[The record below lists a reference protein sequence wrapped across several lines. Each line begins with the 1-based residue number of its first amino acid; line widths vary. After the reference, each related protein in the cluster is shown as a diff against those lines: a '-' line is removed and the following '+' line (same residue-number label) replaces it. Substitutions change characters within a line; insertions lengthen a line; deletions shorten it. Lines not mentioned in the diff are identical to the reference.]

1 MTGTFRPRGKGSNPR
16 PFLLGD
22 GISSSGRAR
31 PPTYPRAT
39 STVEVGQQH
48 GGLIMDTCY
57 QCGQATDAVFR
68 AVGADG
74 GVVVLCVD
82 CAVRGAILAEHE
94 RDPAAVAAGDQL
106 VASVTRPGDVVVT
119 ASELLACRTAD
130 EVDALVER
138 KEAEARLLDEL
149 EP

>member
-1 MTGTFRPRGKGSNPR
+1 
-16 PFLLGD
+16 
-22 GISSSGRAR
+22 
-31 PPTYPRAT
+31 
-39 STVEVGQQH
+39 
-48 GGLIMDTCY
+48 MDTCY
-57 QCGQATDAVFR
+57 QCGRATDAVFR

-74 GVVVLCVD
+74 SVVVVCID
-82 CAVRGAILAEHE
+82 CAVRGAILAERE
-94 RDPAAVAAGDQL
+94 RDPGAVAAGDQL

-119 ASELLACRTAD
+119 ASELLACRTVD